1 MSTNYVP
8 NPASLPVTY
17 VKVLSNRQDE
27 DIQTGRTKPPLFT
40 CETPQ
45 SIVLVVDGKTRTVT
59 MDPFNFRVSI
69 SNNLFRAR
77 MIRVTKVVI
86 PKPPN
91 ITKFNNNLCFKA
103 WNGFDVVL
111 GSLIIPPAFYNTT
124 TLSNTMASLMTAEA
138 NLLFGPGHVFVVS
151 FDSVTRSFSVTFTY
165 NGVLRPFF
173 FANDCSFIRRGEFL
187 AHFFSF
193 DLSEDPEVV
202 GASTQR
208 SNVAGMMYS
217 RYAIVSSE
225 SLNQYSFSD
234 SRATTL
240 LVKNNIICVVDMTS
254 VYDADDYDVGI
265 PYSGVFTAVSTPD
278 APHIMVTNPQRN
290 MNDKIDITV
299 QDEYGDSF
307 NEVMD
312 LDAPGGEVSDRYP
325 DNTLGIS
332 LWMEVL
338 F

>member
-8 NPASLPVTY
+8 NHANLPITY

-27 DIQTGRTKPPLFT
+27 DLQTGRTKPPLFT

-45 SIVLVVDGKTRTVT
+45 SIVLVVDGKTRTAT

-91 ITKFNNNLCFKA
+91 VTKFNNHVCIKGYDGTATFIA
-103 WNGFDVVL
+103 DQIF
-111 GSLIIPPAFYNTT
+111 IPPAFYNTT
-124 TLSNTMASLMTAEA
+124 TLSNVLAT
-138 NLLFGPGHVFVVS
+138 LLNAAVLPQLGPGRIFVVT
-151 FDSVTRSFSVTFTY
+151 FDPEKRSFTVSFTRD
-165 NGVLRPFF
+165 GVPHPFF
-173 FANDCSFIRRGEFL
+173 FISNCSFIKRGEFL
-187 AHFFSF
+187 AHFSSHHAIENPQ
-193 DLSEDPEVV
+193 LV
-202 GASTQR
+202 GDTTQR

-254 VYDADDYDVGI
+254 VYDAGDYDVGT

-278 APHIMVTNPQRN
+278 SPHIMVTNPQRN
-290 MNDKIDITV
+290 MDDKIDITV

-312 LDAPGGEVSDRYP
+312 LDLDGGDNHP